1 MAGGKETPRQ
11 KMIGM
16 MYLVL
21 TALLALNVSKHVLD
35 SFVMVNDGLE
45 ETNRNFSKKVDLTYG
60 QFAQQLQLNEAKV
73 RPFYEKAQKVKVL
86 SDSLVNFIR
95 FSRTEMIHLV
105 DGIPMEKADT
115 LKLIDLQAKDNY
127 STSSRYWVTEGGK
140 GDVVGGE
147 GTRAR
152 LLRDKI
158 RFFKSELLSVL
169 SEEQQKR
176 IKIGLDTEGP
186 FFEKGVEKTWEEVT
200 FDRVIPVAAATNLN
214 RLITEVRNAEFDVI
228 SMLYGG
234 ISEED
239 FKFDQI
245 GAKVVPKS
253 NIVMLGDYYEAEIF
267 VAAYDSK
274 QNPDILVNNAP
285 ISVKDGVGLYRV
297 PASAEGPRSY
307 QGVIRV
313 SSPSGGDPKT
323 YSFKNEYVVQR
334 PSVTVSADA
343 MNVFYIGVDN
353 PVSISVPGVPNDAIR
368 PTISAGG
375 QLVPAGPGK
384 YNVRISPGTREARIT
399 VNAQLDGSSKSM
411 GSVNFRVRT
420 VPNPVPYIANKKEGL
435 AAKEELLV
443 AGAIIPRMENF
454 DFDLRFEMVSFTMVT
469 IVGGDVREF
478 QATGGRLTPEMRGA
492 IERSTRGQ
500 RITFENLIA
509 RGPDGNR
516 PLPPI
521 NLRIQ

>member
-1 MAGGKETPRQ
+1 
-11 KMIGM
+11 MI
-16 MYLVL
+16 
-21 TALLALNVSKHVLD
+21 
-35 SFVMVNDGLE
+35 
-45 ETNRNFSKKVDLTYG
+45 
-60 QFAQQLQLNEAKV
+60 
-73 RPFYEKAQKVKVL
+73 
-86 SDSLVNFIR
+86 
-95 FSRTEMIHLV
+95 SRV
-105 DGIPMEKADT
+105 DGIPLEQADT
-115 LKLIDLQAKDNY
+115 LRLIDLKAKDNY
-127 STSSRYWVTEGGK
+127 SASSLYWVSEGGK

-147 GTRAR
+147 GTRSR

-158 RFFKSELLSVL
+158 RHFKNELLSVL
-169 SEEQQKR
+169 NDNQRES
-176 IKIGLDTEGP
+176 IKMGLETEGP
-186 FFEKGVEKTWEEVT
+186 FYEKGVEKTWEEVT

-228 SMLYGG
+228 SMLYSS
-234 ISEED
+234 ISAED

-245 GAKVVPKS
+245 DAKVVPKS
-253 NIVMLGDYYEAEIF
+253 SIVMQGDYYEAEIF
-267 VAAYDSK
+267 VAAYDTK
-274 QNPDILVNNAP
+274 QNPEILVNNSP
-285 ISVKDGVGLYRV
+285 VSVKDGVGLYRV
-297 PASAEGPRSY
+297 SASSEGPKSF
-307 QGVIRV
+307 QGVIKV
-313 SSPSGGDPKT
+313 SSPSGEIKT
-323 YSFKNEYVVQR
+323 YNFKNEYTVQR

-353 PVSISVPGVPNDAIR
+353 PVSISVPGVPNDKIK

-375 QLVPAGPGK
+375 QLTPKGDGK
-384 YNVRISPGTREARIT
+384 YSVRIAPGTREARIT
-399 VNAQLDGSSKSM
+399 VNAQLDNTSKSM

-443 AGAIIPRMENF
+443 AGSIIPRMENF

-478 QATGGRLTPEMRGA
+478 QASGGRLTPEMRGA

-509 RGPDGNR
+509 KGPDGNR